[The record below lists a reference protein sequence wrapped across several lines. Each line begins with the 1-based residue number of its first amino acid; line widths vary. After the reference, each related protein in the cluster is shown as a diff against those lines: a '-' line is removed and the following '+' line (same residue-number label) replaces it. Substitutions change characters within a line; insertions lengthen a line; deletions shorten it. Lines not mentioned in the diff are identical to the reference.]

1 MAGVPWHETECF
13 KTAAGRLSKGASEFV
28 SCIKSDFT
36 CLGVSS
42 PSLSEAWSITRRH
55 LAWLVN
61 LHVRHSG
68 KQLVWQTVKTFRR
81 KNYAGC
87 FFAGKSSLVISGII
101 AAKYSE
107 SVEDHWGCNDQ
118 TYMNHQQTIGNSL
131 AYFPQWVLLW
141 LCPAILKARQG
152 KQRIDMDSKLSPV
165 LPCWLRWRRCEKRW
179 RRCVGNFALCFAG
192 EVYLSERLDY
202 ENVKKERL
210 LIEARDQG
218 APSKS
223 TNTTLTINV
232 VNVNDR
238 RPVLSP
244 NSVVLHVKE
253 SITTTKHLVKV
264 KSMLLTQSVPK
275 VEVHLRNI
283 F

>member
-1 MAGVPWHETECF
+1 
-13 KTAAGRLSKGASEFV
+13 
-28 SCIKSDFT
+28 
-36 CLGVSS
+36 
-42 PSLSEAWSITRRH
+42 
-55 LAWLVN
+55 
-61 LHVRHSG
+61 
-68 KQLVWQTVKTFRR
+68 
-81 KNYAGC
+81 
-87 FFAGKSSLVISGII
+87 
-101 AAKYSE
+101 
-107 SVEDHWGCNDQ
+107 
-118 TYMNHQQTIGNSL
+118 
-131 AYFPQWVLLW
+131 
-141 LCPAILKARQG
+141 
-152 KQRIDMDSKLSPV
+152 
-165 LPCWLRWRRCEKRW
+165 
-179 RRCVGNFALCFAG
+179 LCFAG